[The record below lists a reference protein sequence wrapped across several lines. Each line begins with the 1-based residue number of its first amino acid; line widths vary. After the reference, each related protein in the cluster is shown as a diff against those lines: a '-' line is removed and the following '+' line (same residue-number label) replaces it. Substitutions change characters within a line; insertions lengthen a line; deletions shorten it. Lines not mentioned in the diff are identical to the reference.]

1 MTPTSI
7 GKALLN
13 IVIVLFVL
21 AVIIAS
27 NEKLRLQAISIY
39 QDYQVKQEIKT
50 LKKYEAAGII
60 RFTGKTTEL

>member
-1 MTPTSI
+1 
-7 GKALLN
+7 
-13 IVIVLFVL
+13 VL
-21 AVIIAS
+21 AVIRAS